1 MQRYK
6 LEAPAVAADGSMI
19 REVIIRRPT
28 RGDQAKITASVEKER
43 ARRARPLDGPALS
56 AIMVAQVIDLP
67 IEIVRKFAVRDLR
80 ALHVEVTSAFAK
92 EGMA

>member
-6 LEAPAVAADGSMI
+6 LKAPAVAADGSMI

-28 RGDQAKITASVEKER
+28 RGDQAKIASSVEKES

-67 IEIVRKFAVRDLR
+67 VEIVRKFAVRDLR
-80 ALHVEVTSAFAK
+80 ALHVDVTSAFAR

>member
-6 LEAPAVAADGSMI
+6 LKAPAVAADGSTI

-28 RGDQAKITASVEKER
+28 RGDQAKITALVEKER
-43 ARRARPLDGPALS
+43 ARRAHPLDGPALS

-67 IEIVRKFAVRDLR
+67 IEVVRKFAVRDLR